1 MRLVYEDTGTPVEI
15 GDELMLEDEEYT
27 VIGIDKPKRP
37 LGNGRVN
44 CQFGYGTYSWFPYV
58 IGAIWEY
65 EDGTRNGLVDSSI
78 TD

>member
-15 GDELMLEDEEYT
+15 GDELTLDDEEYT
-27 VIGIDKPKRP
+27 VVGIDKPKQP

-65 EDGTRNGLVDSSI
+65 EDGTRTGIVFSPN

>member
-27 VIGIDKPKRP
+27 VVGIDKPKPPRR
-37 LGNGRVN
+37 NGRVK

-65 EDGTRNGLVDSSI
+65 EDGTRTELVDL
-78 TD
+78 

>member
-15 GDELMLEDEEYT
+15 GDELKLDDEEYT
-27 VIGIDKPKRP
+27 VVGIDKPKRA

-58 IGAIWEY
+58 IGAIWQY
-65 EDGTRNGLVDSSI
+65 EDESRTGTVDSSI